1 MFFMNLGKISQNL
14 RFSIGTMD
22 TTSVMKMSTNWEK
35 NHFQIENRNSERNT
49 RESDMK
55 IPSYTL
61 TTKKMGLV
69 I

>member
-1 MFFMNLGKISQNL
+1 MFFFIFGKISQNL

-22 TTSVMKMSTNWEK
+22 STSVMKMSTWEK
-35 NHFQIENRNSERNT
+35 NHFQMENLNSERNT
-49 RESDMK
+49 WESDMN

>member
-1 MFFMNLGKISQNL
+1 
-14 RFSIGTMD
+14 MD
-22 TTSVMKMSTNWEK
+22 STSVMKMSTWEK
-35 NHFQIENRNSERNT
+35 NHFQMENLNSERNT
-49 RESDMK
+49 WESDMK